1 MSMMRL
7 LLSLTVLAFLVVPP
21 ARAQQEVVWVQ
32 IEAHPSLR
40 VAQDRARL
48 YAGELA
54 DVNGFALGGG
64 WYAIAL
70 GPYLRSDAEQVLQVY
85 RAEGEI
91 PRDSFV
97 ALSRAFRQQFWPI
110 GANVLNRGVV
120 TPSIVPSEP
129 ETPQVSE
136 SLPRVLVP
144 LDETPAQARQS
155 ERNLTPQQRRDLQI
169 ALQAQGYYNSTID
182 GAFGQGTRRSMAA
195 WQGAN
200 GLEETGIL
208 TTAQRKALLDQ
219 YNAPLLSVGM
229 DRVTDQKA
237 GIALDLPT
245 KAVSFARY
253 EAPFAHYDSIDE
265 LGARVLLISQKG
277 DQATLFGLYDI
288 LQTLTI
294 VPLDGPRNRSED
306 SFTLEGRDAKIVS
319 HTEAR
324 LENGEIK
331 GFTLIWPVGDEAR
344 RARVLSAMQRSFTS
358 LPGTLDPAEG
368 DPDAQNIDLVSGLDV
383 RKPRLSRSGFY
394 IDRSGTVVTT
404 AQAVQN
410 CTRITIDEQYKAQ
423 LLTSDDALGV
433 AVLRPE
439 TALAPISVAR
449 LSTAEPR
456 LQSDVAVSGYSFEGV
471 LGAPT
476 LTFGTLAD
484 LKGLR
489 GETELTRLAL
499 GSLPGD
505 AGGPVFDAGGS
516 VLGMLLPKQSS
527 SQQLPEDVSFAADAL
542 AIREVLEVA
551 GLTTETGNQEGQLD
565 PVDLSRLASGMTVLI
580 SCWD

>member
-7 LLSLTVLAFLVVPP
+7 ILSVIVVTFAVAPP

-97 ALSRAFRQQFWPI
+97 ALSRAFQQQFWPI

-120 TPSIVPSEP
+120 TPSITAPEP
-129 ETPQVSE
+129 AAPQVTE
-136 SLPRVLVP
+136 TVPQVLIP

-155 ERNLTPQQRRDLQI
+155 ERSLTPQERRDLQI
-169 ALQAQGYYNSTID
+169 ALQSQGFYNSTID
-182 GAFGQGTRRSMAA
+182 GAFGAGTRRSMAG

-237 GIALDLPT
+237 GIALDLPAKT
-245 KAVSFARY
+245 ISFARY

-265 LGARVLLISQKG
+265 LGARVLLISQAG

-288 LQTLTI
+288 MQTLTI

-331 GFTLIWPVGDEAR
+331 GFTLVWPTGDEAR

-368 DPDAQNIDLVSGLDV
+368 DADAQNIDLISGLDV

-394 IDRSGTVVTT
+394 IDRAGTVVTT

-410 CTRITIDEQYKAQ
+410 CTRITIDEQYDAQ

-449 LSTAEPR
+449 LTVAEPR
-456 LQSDVAVSGYSFEGV
+456 LQSDIAVSGYSFEGV

-476 LTFGTLAD
+476 LTFGTLED
-484 LKGLR
+484 IKGLR
-489 GETELTRLAL
+489 GESELTRLAL

-516 VLGMLLPKQSS
+516 VLGMLLPNQTGTQK
-527 SQQLPEDVSFAADAL
+527 LPRDVSFAADAL
-542 AIREVLEVA
+542 AIRDVLDVA
-551 GLTTETGNQEGQLD
+551 GLAAETGTEGGQLD
-565 PVDLSRLASGMTVLI
+565 PVELSRLANGMTVLI